1 MHTRVMRKRNSLAVS
16 LAVFLICTVVAVVVA
31 GIAGYYI
38 GHDGGYRSGYNAG
51 YNEGYGKGR
60 DEGLVAG
67 AQAAYREGYN
77 TGYSTGYRHGFSN
90 GTLNVAKALY
100 MGLKDRILRE
110 IVQVS
115 APNLPSKIKVGCLM
129 ALTGELGPMGVE
141 IAKGAQLAVALVN
154 RLGGVAGRPV
164 ELILEDT
171 GTDPSKA
178 LTACKKLVEVDGVK
192 VIVGPMASGE
202 VMAVGSYVN
211 ERKVVLVSPSATS
224 PYITLNFPDDYVFRV
239 VGSDTAQA
247 KALVKLALDAGC
259 KKIATLVMDN
269 PYGVGIE
276 DVVSSLIKDKI
287 VLKVRYDPK
296 KMDFRTELTQI
307 KGAGVDGVIY
317 VGYYEDGR
325 VMFRQALELGLD
337 NIKWFAAEGVY
348 GEPMLVVP
356 ESAEFMY
363 RAVLGTRP
371 LPPLISFY
379 DEFLEE
385 YEAVFG
391 AKPAAPYIEYCF
403 DATLMLLEAIAK
415 AGVYDG
421 AAIKEKLMEI
431 SSSFLGASGYKA
443 FDSVGDQLM
452 QIYSTWKVVKDDG
465 KYKIID
471 VGAITP

>member
-1 MHTRVMRKRNSLAVS
+1 MRPQILGIRNRLTISLAF
-16 LAVFLICTVVAVVVA
+16 FLICIVVAAVIVGV
-31 GIAGYYI
+31 AGYYI
-38 GHDGGYRSGYNAG
+38 GHSGGYRSGYDAG
-51 YNEGYGKGR
+51 YSEGYNRGR
-60 DEGLVAG
+60 SEGLAAG
-67 AQAAYREGYN
+67 AERAYREGY
-77 TGYSTGYRHGFSN
+77 TVGYGIGYRYGFSN
-90 GTLNVAKALY
+90 GTFNIAKALY
-100 MGLKDRILRE
+100 MGLKDRIIRE

-171 GTDPSKA
+171 ATDPSRA
-178 LTACKKLVEVDGVK
+178 LMACKKLVEVDGVK

-202 VMAVGSYVN
+202 VMAIGGYVN

-259 KKIATLVMDN
+259 KKIATLVIDN

-276 DVVSSLIKDKI
+276 DVVSSLLGAKL
-287 VLKVRYDPK
+287 VLKVRYDPR

-325 VMFRQALELGLD
+325 VMFRQAFELGLD
-337 NIKWFAAEGVY
+337 NVKWFAAEGVY
-348 GEPMLVVP
+348 GDPMLVVP

-363 RAVLGTRP
+363 RAVVGTRP
-371 LPPLISFY
+371 LPPLVSFY

-391 AKPAAPYIEYCF
+391 AKPAAPYIEYCL

-421 AAIKEKLMEI
+421 VAIKQKLMEI

-443 FDSVGDQLM
+443 FDNVGDQLM
-452 QIYSTWKVVKDDG
+452 QIYSAWKVVKEG
-465 KYKIID
+465 GVYRLVD
-471 VGAITP
+471 VEVVTP

>member
-1 MHTRVMRKRNSLAVS
+1 MGNSW
-16 LAVFLICTVVAVVVA
+16 
-31 GIAGYYI
+31 
-38 GHDGGYRSGYNAG
+38 GYRSGYETG
-51 YNEGYGKGR
+51 YSEGYERGR
-60 DEGLVAG
+60 SEGLVAG
-67 AQAAYREGYN
+67 AEEAYSEGYT
-77 TGYSTGYRHGFSN
+77 TGYNIGYRYGFSN

-100 MGLKDRILRE
+100 MGLKDRIVSE
-110 IVQVS
+110 IVRVS
-115 APNLPSKIKVGCLM
+115 APNLPSKIKIGCLM

-154 RLGGVAGRPV
+154 RLGGVAGKTV

-171 GTDPSKA
+171 ATDPSKA

-192 VIVGPMASGE
+192 AIVGPMASGE
-202 VMAVGSYVN
+202 VMAIGSYVN
-211 ERKVVLVSPSATS
+211 ERKVVLISPSATS

-259 KKIATLVMDN
+259 KRIATLVIDN

-276 DVVSSLIKDKI
+276 DVVSSLIGDKL
-287 VLKVRYDPK
+287 VLKIRYDPR

-337 NIKWFAAEGVY
+337 NIRWFAAEGVY
-348 GEPMLVVP
+348 GDPMLTVP

-363 RAVLGTRP
+363 RAVVGTRP
-371 LPPLISFY
+371 LPPLVSFY

-421 AAIKEKLMEI
+421 DAIKQKLMEI
-431 SSSFLGASGYKA
+431 STSFLGASGYKA
-443 FDSVGDQLM
+443 FDNVGDQLM
-452 QIYSTWKVVKDDG
+452 QIYSAWKVVKEDDVYRIVDIG
-465 KYKIID
+465 S
-471 VGAITP
+471 ITP

>member
-1 MHTRVMRKRNSLAVS
+1 MHPEILGKRNRLAVA
-16 LAVFLICTVVAVVVA
+16 LAAFLICVVVA
-31 GIAGYYI
+31 AIVAGVAGYYI
-38 GHDGGYRSGYNAG
+38 GHSGGYNS
-51 YNEGYGKGR
+51 
-60 DEGLVAG
+60 
-67 AQAAYREGYN
+67 GYN
-77 TGYSTGYRHGFSN
+77 TGYSEGYSKGRSEGLAAGAERAYREGYTAGYNIGYTYGFSN

-100 MGLKDRILRE
+100 MGLKDRIMRE

-202 VMAVGSYVN
+202 VMAIGSYVN
-211 ERKVVLVSPSATS
+211 ERKVVLISPSATS

-259 KKIATLVMDN
+259 KKIATLVLDN

-276 DVVSSLIKDKI
+276 DVVSSIIGDKLVVKI
-287 VLKVRYDPK
+287 RYDPK

-348 GEPMLVVP
+348 GDPMLVVP
-356 ESAEFMY
+356 ESAEFMN
-363 RAVLGTRP
+363 RAVVGTRP
-371 LPPLISFY
+371 LPPLVSFY

-385 YEAVFG
+385 YEAAFG
-391 AKPAAPYIEYCF
+391 VKPAAPYIEYCF

-421 AAIKEKLMEI
+421 AAIKQKLMEV

-443 FDSVGDQLM
+443 FDKVGDQLM
-452 QIYSTWKVVKDDG
+452 QIYSAWKVVKEADV
-465 KYKIID
+465 YKLID
-471 VGAITP
+471 IGIITP